1 MKNNMNNTAVIENE
15 ESEFERFGYKGTG
28 KDRLFMTIAVII
40 LFMITIWLT
49 DRTTPWVVNGFKKAI
64 EAGQNFGLKIRAK
77 FVK

>member
-40 LFMITIWLT
+40 LFMITA
-49 DRTTPWVVNGFKKAI
+49 V
-64 EAGQNFGLKIRAK
+64 AG
-77 FVK
+77 V